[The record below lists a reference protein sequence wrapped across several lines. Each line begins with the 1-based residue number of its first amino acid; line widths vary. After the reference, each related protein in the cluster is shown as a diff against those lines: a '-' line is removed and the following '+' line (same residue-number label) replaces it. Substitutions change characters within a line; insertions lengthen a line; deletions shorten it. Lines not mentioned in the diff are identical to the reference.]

1 MMECMHRHYK
11 SSFNHKGGDMAK
23 KGKKETFEK
32 RLKVYS
38 VAAAGVL
45 AIAPAAEAAIH
56 YSGIQNLPV
65 SSSQSQNIDFDGSGP
80 QFSINYHTYDS
91 YVYYL
96 GINEL
101 TANAQHIKGTYNPI
115 LYYHND
121 ALNLPNNYQIGS
133 NLANFPRAQWYH
145 GGGPYADTL
154 NGTISYEGATT
165 DSMGNFNNATGY
177 IGVRFQTQCG
187 LAYGWIH
194 YQGVTSIGNTSTGT
208 IIDWAYEDNCQPI
221 VAGQTQSASVAVP
234 TMNQWG
240 MILFT
245 LLLGGIAARMLGKQ
259 EKEEN

>member
-1 MMECMHRHYK
+1 
-11 SSFNHKGGDMAK
+11 MAK
-23 KGKKETFEK
+23 KERKVTFEK

-45 AIAPAAEAAIH
+45 ALAPSAEAAIH

-65 SSSQSQNIDFDGSGP
+65 SSSQSQNIDFDGNGP
-80 QFSINYHTYDS
+80 QFRIDYNTYGG

-96 GINEL
+96 GLNEL
-101 TANAQHIKGTYNPI
+101 TANAGHIKGMEPI
-115 LYYHND
+115 STIFYHND
-121 ALNLPNNYQIGS
+121 ALNLPNNYQIGP
-133 NLANFPRAQWYH
+133 NLTNFPRAQWYH
-145 GGGPYADTL
+145 QVGTYADTL

-165 DSMGNFNNATGY
+165 DSMGNFNNSTGY

-194 YQGVTSIGNTSTGT
+194 YQGVTTIGNTATGT

-221 VAGQTQSASVAVP
+221 AAGQTQSILAVP

-240 MILFT
+240 MIVFT
-245 LLLGGIAARMLGKQ
+245 LLLGGIAARMLRKH
-259 EKEEN
+259 EKEES